1 MLRDEGVGRK
11 RQGTERYLP
20 GLPSLWS
27 LSLGDPKVCIAVL
40 DGPVDFGH
48 PCFDG
53 ALLKQVKILDSV
65 GDSEGMTLRHG
76 THVAS
81 LVFGQ
86 HESPVRGIASGCRGA
101 VIPVFRERG
110 DGSIVPCSQLDLARA
125 VSMAVSVGANVINI
139 SGGRY
144 DPTGQPE
151 PVLMRAIEL
160 CARQGILVVAS
171 AGNDGCACPHVPGA
185 AESVLVVGAMN
196 AEGEPTEFSNW
207 AQAYHGHGVLAPGD
221 SIEGAA
227 PDGGTA
233 VYSGTSFATPFVS
246 GVAAL
251 LMSIQMKTGRP
262 ADAQAVRRAILES
275 AVGCDQQP
283 TADCRRLLAGR
294 LNVSGALSLV
304 TQGEYSE
311 MSERENQTV
320 PTSCERQRN
329 DFDEEEADETTAG
342 GDQSSPP
349 VQQGQPS
356 AVEEPGSGSNRGQ
369 KKPVGKST
377 CPGTEPTLVYVLGL
391 IDFDFGTE
399 ARRDAFIQRGVANPN
414 DPGQLLPHLEANPWD
429 AIGLTWILVQEATPV
444 YAVQP
449 AGPFA
454 GEVYKRLAQFLR
466 EQGEEGVSQ
475 ISIPGY
481 VAGSTSLMNGQEVP
495 VVVPD
500 IRGMCSW
507 STPALVE
514 AVLGQRPEDPEE
526 QAAYDVQAGEVGGFL
541 DRVYFELSNVGVSP
555 QERAINYAAT
565 NAYQAAAVFQD
576 AIKEKLKLDRI
587 DIERSTVCRPGSDC
601 WDVKLTFF
609 DPVQRHERAREV
621 YRFTIDVSEVIPVTV
636 GKLRSWSAY

>member
-1 MLRDEGVGRK
+1 MLGDEGVGRK
-11 RQGTERYLP
+11 RQGTDLYLP
-20 GLPSLWS
+20 ALPTLWS
-27 LSLGDPKVCIAVL
+27 LSSGDPKVCVAVL

-53 ALLKQVKILDSV
+53 ALLKQVRILRSF
-65 GDSEGMTLRHG
+65 GDGEGMALRHG

-86 HESPVRGIASGCRGA
+86 HESPVRGIAPGCRG
-101 VIPVFRERG
+101 VIIPVFKERG

-125 VSMAVSVGANVINI
+125 ISMAVSVGANIINI
-139 SGGRY
+139 SGGRH

-160 CARQGILVVAS
+160 CASQGILVIAS

-196 AEGEPTEFSNW
+196 SGGEPMEFSNW

-221 SIEGAA
+221 RIEGAS
-227 PDGGTA
+227 PDGGNA
-233 VYSGTSFATPFVS
+233 VYSGTSFATPLVS

-262 ADAQAVRRAILES
+262 ADAQTVRRAILAS
-275 AVGCDQQP
+275 AVGCEQQP

-294 LNVSGALSLV
+294 LNVPGALSLV

-320 PTSCERQRN
+320 PAACERAQN
-329 DFDEEEADETTAG
+329 DFDEEEADEMAIG
-342 GDQSSPP
+342 GDQPSAP
-349 VQQGQPS
+349 VQQVQPP
-356 AVEEPGSGSNRGQ
+356 AAEEPSRGSKRSQ
-369 KKPVGKST
+369 EKPVGKST
-377 CPGTEPTLVYVLGL
+377 CSGGEPTLAYVLGL

-399 ARRDAFIQRGVANPN
+399 ARRDAFVQRGVANPN
-414 DPGQLLPHLEANPWD
+414 EPALLLPHLEENPWD

-444 YAVQP
+444 CAVQP

-466 EQGEEGVSQ
+466 EQCEEGVSQ
-475 ISIPGY
+475 VSIPGY
-481 VAGSTSLMNGQEVP
+481 VAGSTTLMNGQEVP

-507 STPALVE
+507 STPALVT
-514 AVLGQRPEDPEE
+514 AVLGQRPENPDE
-526 QAAYDVQAGEVGGFL
+526 QTAYDAQAGEVGSFL
-541 DRVYFELSNVGVSP
+541 DRVYYELSNLGVSP

-565 NAYQAAAVFQD
+565 NAYQVAAVFQD
-576 AIKEKLKLDRI
+576 AIKEKLKLNQI
-587 DIERSTVCRPGSDC
+587 DIERSSVCRPGSDC

-609 DPVQRHERAREV
+609 DPVQRHKRAREV

-636 GKLRSWSAY
+636 GKVRNWSAY

>member
-1 MLRDEGVGRK
+1 MFRDEGNNRERK
-11 RQGTERYLP
+11 GTDSHLP
-20 GLPSLWS
+20 DLPSLWS
-27 LSLGDPKVCIAVL
+27 LSSGDPKVCVAVL

-53 ALLKQVKILDSV
+53 ALMKQVRILSSV
-65 GDSEGMTLRHG
+65 GDDQGMALRHG

-86 HESPVRGIASGCRGA
+86 HESPVRGVAPGCRGV
-101 VIPVFRERG
+101 VIPVFKERG

-125 VSMAVSVGANVINI
+125 ISMAVSVGANVINI
-139 SGGRY
+139 SGGRN

-160 CARQGILVVAS
+160 CAQQGILVVAS
-171 AGNDGCACPHVPGA
+171 AGNDGCACPHIPGA

-196 AEGEPTEFSNW
+196 AAGEPMEFSNW

-221 SIEGAA
+221 GIQGAA

-233 VYSGTSFATPFVS
+233 SYSGTSFATPFVS

-251 LMSIQMKTGRP
+251 LMSMQLKTGRP
-262 ADAQAVRRAILES
+262 ADAQAVRRAILDS

-304 TQGEYSE
+304 TQGEYSD
-311 MSERENQTV
+311 MSERENQNV
-320 PTSCERQRN
+320 PTPCEQRQN
-329 DFDEEEADETTAG
+329 DFDEEDSGEALG
-342 GDQSSPP
+342 GTD
-349 VQQGQPS
+349 QPS
-356 AVEEPGSGSNRGQ
+356 ASAQRVQTPAAEEPRSAANRRQ
-369 KKPVGKST
+369 EKPVGKST
-377 CPGTEPTLVYVLGL
+377 CSGSEPTLVYVLGL

-414 DPGQLLPHLEANPWD
+414 DPALLLSHLQENPWD

-444 YAVQP
+444 YAIQP

-454 GEVYKRLAQFLR
+454 DEVYKRLARFLR
-466 EQGEEGVSQ
+466 EQREEGVSQ
-475 ISIPGY
+475 VSISGY
-481 VAGSTSLMNGQEVP
+481 VAGSTTLMNGQEVP
-495 VVVPD
+495 LVVPD

-507 STPALVE
+507 STPAVVE
-514 AVLGQRPEDPEE
+514 AVLGQRPAGEED
-526 QAAYDVQAGEVGGFL
+526 QAAYDAQAGQVAGFL
-541 DRVYFELSNVGVSP
+541 DRVYYELSNVGVSP

-565 NAYQAAAVFQD
+565 NAYQAASVFQD
-576 AIKEKLKLDRI
+576 AIKEKLKLDKI

-621 YRFTIDVSEVIPVTV
+621 YRFTVDVSEVIPVTV
-636 GKLRSWSAY
+636 GKVRNWSAY